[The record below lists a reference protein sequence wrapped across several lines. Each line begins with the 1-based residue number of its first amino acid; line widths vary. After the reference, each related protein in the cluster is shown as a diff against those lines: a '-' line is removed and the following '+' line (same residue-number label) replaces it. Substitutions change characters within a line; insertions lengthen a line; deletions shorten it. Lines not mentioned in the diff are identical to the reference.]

1 MTVTIYHNP
10 RCSKSRAALEL
21 LRSRGFE
28 PMIVEYLKNPPS
40 ASELRRIL
48 NKLGMDPRELMRRD
62 EAPYKI
68 NRLDNHRLTR
78 VDLFLKLLEI
88 PIVYDRQLVLR
99 WIFHFCGCGGFG
111 GGGGRGGRL
120 L

>member
-78 VDLFLKLLEI
+78 DELIHQMVENPILIER
-88 PIVYDRQLVLR
+88 PIVFNAQKAVIGRPTDNVLSV
-99 WIFHFCGCGGFG
+99 
-111 GGGGRGGRL
+111 L
-120 L
+120 